1 VKAPGAVE
9 VGRRVYIRAPTA
21 RDRDD
26 FLALMRSSRGA
37 FQSAYLGFYAG
48 APFMGNGDT

>member
-1 VKAPGAVE
+1 VKAPGAAE

-48 APFMGNGDT
+48 APFMGKDA